1 MIILAFQGTGKTTYA
16 NTHKDAIDLDFKKFD
31 TKSDNWEKAYVDQL
45 IAQDTEYVLG
55 NIAEPV
61 MRELDDRGIPFTVFS
76 PVHGNEMNKTDQDVK
91 ALMLGRYVLR
101 KEQNERNV
109 KWLEKIKRHYDEWTA
124 MDSFFFPNCS
134 IEEVTLERNTVDQL
148 IKEISNG

>member
-16 NTHKDAIDLDFKKFD
+16 QSHDNAFDLDFKFFD
-31 TKSDNWEKAYVDQL
+31 TKADGWEKTYVDQL
-45 IAQDTEYVLG
+45 EAEQSIYKYVLG

-61 MRELDDRGIPFTVFS
+61 MRELDNRGIPFTVFS

-124 MDSFFFPNCS
+124 MDSFFYSTCS
-134 IEEVTLERNTVDQL
+134 IEEVTLEKNTVEQL
-148 IKEISNG
+148 IKEMS